1 MRKYWKIFNKHC
13 RKCLLRLGLISLL
26 VSCHPVGNAGSGDVL
41 VRVYDK
47 YLYAS
52 DLEGVVPSGLS
63 VRDSLTMVRTFIQ
76 NWVDK
81 ELIIKKAEENL
92 PDERKDF
99 SDELSEYRNSLII
112 YEYEKML
119 VQQQLDTVVTLDAV
133 LKYYLQYRNNFILT
147 NDVLAMKYLMLHP
160 DSPAVNKFRK
170 YIQSDELS
178 DMDSLA
184 LYSSKFARDFS
195 LMDDRWL
202 SVEDMKEL
210 VPVDDYNYEL
220 FRVGKRYF
228 ELSDQDFIYMIRF
241 MDYKPVDSIA
251 PVGVVE
257 DEIRE
262 MILNK
267 RKNSLIRNMQQTVL
281 KDAIEHNQVEIF

>member
-1 MRKYWKIFNKHC
+1 MRKYLKIFNKHY
-13 RKCLLRLGLISLL
+13 RKCLLALGLGSLL
-26 VSCHPVGNAGSGDVL
+26 VSCNPVGNTGSGDVL

-52 DLEGVVPSGLS
+52 DLEGVVPPGLS

-76 NWVDK
+76 NWVDN

-99 SDELSEYRNSLII
+99 SDELNEYRNSLII

-119 VQQQLDTVVTLDAV
+119 VQQQLDTVVSLDAIS
-133 LKYYLQYRNNFILT
+133 KYYLQHRNNFTLS
-147 NDVLAMKYLMLHP
+147 NDVVVMKYLTLYP
-160 DSPAVNKFRK
+160 ASPAVSELRQ
-170 YIQSDELS
+170 YIRSDELA
-178 DMDSLA
+178 DKDSLA
-184 LYSSKFARDFS
+184 LYCSKYALDFS
-195 LMDDRWL
+195 LFEDRWL
-202 SVEDMKEL
+202 SIEELKEL

-220 FRVGKRYF
+220 FMAGERYY
-228 ELSDQDFIYMIRF
+228 ELNDTDLIYMIRF
-241 MDYKPVDSIA
+241 IDYKPADSIA

-257 DEIRE
+257 NDIRE

-267 RKNSLIRNMQQTVL
+267 RKNNLIRNMQQTVL